1 MWREQEPLTT
11 KGGVGGGSSSNSSNN
26 KKRPLDEV
34 KQQRRELERQLVDL
48 RHELKKRIL
57 NEADIVLSTLSGA
70 GGQIF
75 TKVMKVPFYTEHKRK
90 LHTHKPKQQTP
101 RAALERIRYMF
112 RHGYYRRGGTKHR
125 ACLSY
130 PSTIRLH
137 ATCANWRSTPAAG
150 NCKVECSSTARPRR
164 VAFRAIGEIR
174 PRSRHAYKAVSHARG
189 DQIFSFH
196 ALLRQPARRR

>member
-1 MWREQEPLTT
+1 LHKRWLKIVDEIRELENNKNSSSSSSSGGKGGGRGEGGDEVWREQETLTT

-90 LHTHKPKQQTP
+90 LHTHKS
-101 RAALERIRYMF
+101 
-112 RHGYYRRGGTKHR
+112 KHSNTT
-125 ACLSY
+125 C
-130 PSTIRLH
+130 ST
-137 ATCANWRSTPAAG
+137 
-150 NCKVECSSTARPRR
+150 
-164 VAFRAIGEIR
+164 
-174 PRSRHAYKAVSHARG
+174 
-189 DQIFSFH
+189 
-196 ALLRQPARRR
+196 